1 MFKKHENSQI
11 YECYLNSGEITEDT
25 DIYKRVEF
33 ECAGQKYT
41 VYTIKKRV
49 RKSNII
55 HLMEDGTIYREQLL
69 PFGHIMCPSR
79 IKASILKL
87 SRPKDEVLMVL
98 FDGKPNFI
106 GLDED
111 LFVSAK
117 NENKAKSSIYV
128 MTVAT
133 FKLFNG

>member
-1 MFKKHENSQI
+1 
-11 YECYLNSGEITEDT
+11 
-25 DIYKRVEF
+25 
-33 ECAGQKYT
+33 
-41 VYTIKKRV
+41 
-49 RKSNII
+49 
-55 HLMEDGTIYREQLL
+55 MEDGTIYREQLL

-87 SRPKDEVLMVL
+87 SRPKDEVLVVL